1 MLGLWFVVRGLRF
14 EEASLCL
21 EVFCTSLDQNL
32 ARQKKTPSVEKTAA
46 SHEETA
52 SQDEFF
58 RHPGTFMGS
67 EGLPAGV
74 KGYLF
79 QMMHVSLILRT
90 CKSCRILLL
99 TAMSS

>member
-1 MLGLWFVVRGLRF
+1 MVCGLRSEVRGSFTLPGRVC
-14 EEASLCL
+14 A
-21 EVFCTSLDQNL
+21 SLDQNL

-52 SQDEFF
+52 SQDEFC

-90 CKSCRILLL
+90 CKSCRIL
-99 TAMSS
+99 